1 MLRGGLGRPENVP
14 ASRRARR
21 AMALALG
28 SFSRGVL
35 RAVLL
40 LVLTLWSLLLL
51 AWLILHWG
59 ILPHIDEWR
68 PGIEKRA
75 SSALGMPVRIG
86 RIEVRSSGWVPALE
100 MRDVVLSDR
109 EGREALRLP
118 RVAAA
123 VSPQSLLAFRL
134 RFAQLYVEGAQLLVR
149 RDAQGRF
156 HVGGLDMAGTP
167 TSGADSAAADWFFQ
181 QGEFVIRGGL
191 LRWVD
196 DLRQAPPLT
205 LSGTDLVIRNGLRQ
219 HDLRLDAT
227 PPPDWGERFS
237 LRGRFTQPLLSRA
250 GDWQRWSGTAY
261 AELPG
266 ADVAQLRQHV
276 ALPFELNTGRGGVR
290 AWLEL
295 KAGQWRSATAD
306 LQLADVSLR
315 LAEGLEPLGFAALQ
329 GRISAQRDAG
339 SLRLQAERLGFTTLD
354 GGVWPAGRLALTLQ
368 QRQRLD
374 QAAVSQEPVTGGE
387 LQAERLDLGLM
398 AGIAERLPLPDAMR
412 SALADLA
419 PDGELNGFT
428 GQWTGPLGQPLRY
441 RIKGQGSGLTLA
453 SAAAPGAHEVGRPG
467 VRGAALTLDA
477 NETGGQAQ
485 LRLNGGALELPGVFD
500 DPQVPLQRF
509 DGQLIWR
516 VQPAAAGSGLPP
528 QVELRVQQARFA
540 NADAEGELQARWLT
554 GPGTGHGPG
563 RRYPGR
569 LELSGQLSQG
579 QATQVARYLP
589 LGLGPAAREYV
600 GRAVLGGRLR
610 DVQFKVAGDLGDFPF
625 GPGKTGEFRIAGQV
639 EGATLAYVP
648 AHDTGGEP
656 PWPPF
661 TQLSGQLVFERRSM
675 QIRDAQARLWGIELK
690 GVNGAIADLEHQ
702 PALLIEGGGR
712 GPLADAL
719 KFVAAT
725 PIDAW
730 TQHALQA
737 ATASGA
743 ADLRL
748 SLNVPLHD
756 LDSTAVKGSVVL
768 AGNDVRLRPDVPL
781 LAGARARID
790 FTQRAFSVAGGS
802 ARALGGELSFEGGS
816 NGDNPLRF
824 TAQGTATAE
833 GLRRATELGDV
844 SRLAGAMSGQAPYR
858 LQLVVQNAGPRVA
871 GKAAAAAAPGNPVAA
886 GAASPGAAGA
896 AALSGGHVDVLVTS
910 PLTGM
915 ALDLPAPLRKA
926 AADTMPLR
934 FQTAVLDP
942 AASPLR
948 DTLRLELGPLL
959 AEYQR
964 ELGADAPRVLRG
976 AVALGESLPPLPP
989 AGGVVAQARL
999 AQLDLDAWEA
1009 AARRLVGDT
1018 AALSA
1023 PAVAT
1028 AAATATTTATTT
1040 AAPPAA
1046 NATATATAAAT
1057 GTAGSGAA
1065 VAAGSAAAPGSG
1077 LAGASAYLPTDLTLR
1092 TQELG
1097 FGARRL
1103 GPLSAAVQRRQEA
1116 DGEVWRLALQGDQ
1129 VQGKVEYRPPAA
1141 GAPAGRLQARLARL
1155 SLPDAPK
1162 APAGTEPRSPEA
1174 PGSVPALD
1182 LVIDEFEWAGKK
1194 LGRLEVDAPRP
1205 GGDGREWRLARLSL
1219 ATPESR
1225 LTAAGVWGANRR
1237 MSMDFKL
1244 DFGDGG
1250 ALLERLGL
1258 GRTVRGAKGQL
1269 KGQVGWN
1276 GSPLSPDWAR
1286 LGGSLQLA
1294 VDSGQFLKVEPGAAR
1309 LLGVLSLQALPRR
1322 LTLDFRDLFDQ
1333 GFSFDKVTGDVQLAG
1348 GVARTNNL
1356 RIRGVQAVV
1365 LMEGSADLQHE
1376 TQDLRMV
1383 IVPELNAGTAS
1394 LAYAAINP
1402 AVGLGTFLAQMFL
1415 RKPLMQAGTR
1425 EFQVTGPWGEPVV
1438 NPVERRFDAPL
1449 PDLDGPAAALEP
1461 GNPPAMPL
1469 QR

>member
-1 MLRGGLGRPENVP
+1 
-14 ASRRARR
+14 
-21 AMALALG
+21 MALALG
-28 SFSRGVL
+28 GFSRGVL

-40 LVLTLWSLLLL
+40 LVITLWSVLLL

-68 PGIEKRA
+68 PAIEKRA

-86 RIEVRSSGWVPALE
+86 HIQVRSSGWVPALE
-100 MRDVVLSDR
+100 LRDVVLSDR
-109 EGREALRLP
+109 EGRESLRLP

-123 VSPQSLLAFRL
+123 VSPQSLLALKL
-134 RFAQLYVEGAQLLVR
+134 RFAQLYIEGAQLLVR
-149 RDAQGRF
+149 RDAQGRL

-167 TSGADSAAADWFFQ
+167 TGGQDSAATDWFFQ

-205 LSGTDLVIRNGLRQ
+205 LSSTDLVVRNGLRH

-227 PPPDWGERFS
+227 PPPEWGQRFS
-237 LRGRFTQPLLSRA
+237 LRGRFTQPLLARA

-261 AELPG
+261 AELPD

-276 ALPFELNTGRGGVR
+276 ELPFELNTGRGAVR

-295 KAGQWRSATAD
+295 KGGQWRSATAD
-306 LQLADVSLR
+306 LQLEEVSLR
-315 LAEGLEPLGFAALQ
+315 LAADLEPLGFSVLR
-329 GRISAQRDAG
+329 GRLSAQRDAA
-339 SLRLQAERLGFTTLD
+339 SLRLQAEPLAFTTRD
-354 GGVWPAGRLALTLQ
+354 GGVWPAGRFALTLQ
-368 QRQRLD
+368 QRQRLEV
-374 QAAVSQEPVTGGE
+374 AAPSREPVTGGE

-398 AGIAERLPLPDAMR
+398 AGIAERLPLPAPLR
-412 SALADLA
+412 AALADLA
-419 PDGELNGFT
+419 PDGQLTHFT
-428 GQWTGPLGQPLRY
+428 GQWAGPLASPQRY
-441 RIKGQGSGLTLA
+441 RVKGVGSGLTLA
-453 SAAAPGAHEVGRPG
+453 SAAAAGAHEVGRPG
-467 VRGAALTLDA
+467 VRGAALELEA
-477 NETGGQAQ
+477 NETGGQAR
-485 LRLNGGALELPGVFD
+485 LRLEDGALELPGVFE
-500 DPQVPLQRF
+500 DPTVPLRRF
-509 DGQLIWR
+509 DGQLVWR

-554 GPGTGHGPG
+554 GPGTGHGVG

-569 LELSGQLSQG
+569 LELGGQLSQG

-589 LGLGPAAREYV
+589 LGLGPAARDYV
-600 GRAVLGGRLR
+600 GRAVLGGRLK
-610 DVQFKVAGDLGDFPF
+610 DVQFKVAGDLGEFPF

-648 AHDTGGEP
+648 ADHAGGEP
-656 PWPPF
+656 PWPAF
-661 TQLSGQLVFERRSM
+661 TQLAGQLIFERRSM

-690 GVNGAIADLEHQ
+690 GINGAIADLEHE

-737 ATASGA
+737 ATASGP

-748 SLNVPLHD
+748 SLHVPLNQ
-756 LDSTAVKGSVVL
+756 LEATAVKGSVVL

-781 LAGARARID
+781 LAGAKARID
-790 FTQRAFSVAGGS
+790 FTQRAFTVAGGS
-802 ARALGGELSFEGGS
+802 ARALGGELTFEGGS
-816 NGDNPLRF
+816 VGDNPLRF
-824 TAQGTATAE
+824 SAQGTATAE

-844 SRLAGAMSGQAPYR
+844 SRLAAAMSGQAPYK
-858 LQLVVQNAGPRVA
+858 LQLVVHNTPPRAVGKPGATPAAQGAGPS
-871 GKAAAAAAPGNPVAA
+871 AA
-886 GAASPGAAGA
+886 GAGA
-896 AALSGGHVDVLVTS
+896 GGHVDLLVTS

-915 ALDLPAPLRKA
+915 VLDLPAPLRKA
-926 AADTMPLR
+926 AGEALPLK
-934 FQTAVLDP
+934 FQTALLEGGG
-942 AASPLR
+942 AAQR
-948 DTLRLELGPLL
+948 DTLRFELGPLQ
-959 AEYQR
+959 AEFQR
-964 ELGADAPRVLRG
+964 ELGPEGPRVLRG
-976 AVALGESLPPLPP
+976 AIGLGDAPPPLPP
-989 AGGVVAQARL
+989 AGGVAAQARL

-1009 AARRLVGDT
+1009 AARRLLGDPP
-1018 AALSA
+1018 AA
-1023 PAVAT
+1023 PAVSAG
-1028 AAATATTTATTT
+1028 
-1040 AAPPAA
+1040 
-1046 NATATATAAAT
+1046 T
-1057 GTAGSGAA
+1057 GGNLASGGTPSPGGGLPGAA
-1065 VAAGSAAAPGSG
+1065 
-1077 LAGASAYLPTDLTLR
+1077 AYLPTDLNLR
-1092 TQELG
+1092 AQELV
-1097 FGARRL
+1097 FGARRI
-1103 GPLSAAVQRRQEA
+1103 GPLTAVVQRRSEA
-1116 DGEVWRLALQGDQ
+1116 EGDVLRLALQSEQ
-1129 VQGKVEYRPPAA
+1129 VQGKVEYRPPSG
-1141 GAPAGRLQARLARL
+1141 GAPAGRVQARLSRL
-1155 SLPDAPK
+1155 ALPEAATTP
-1162 APAGTEPRSPEA
+1162 GTETRPADGPA
-1174 PGSVPALD
+1174 SVPALD
-1182 LVIDEFEWAGKK
+1182 LVIDEFEWSGKK

-1205 GGDGREWRLARLSL
+1205 GGDGREWRLARLSV
-1219 ATPESR
+1219 ASPESR
-1225 LTAAGVWGANRR
+1225 LQASGTWSSSRR
-1237 MSMDFKL
+1237 MALDFKL
-1244 DFGDGG
+1244 DFADGG
-1250 ALLERLGL
+1250 ALLERMGM

-1269 KGQVGWN
+1269 KGQVGWY

-1402 AVGLGTFLAQMFL
+1402 AVGLGTFLAQLFL

-1425 EFQVTGPWGEPVV
+1425 EFHVTGPWSEPVV

-1449 PDLDGPAAALEP
+1449 PDMESPAAALEP
-1461 GNPPAMPL
+1461 GSTPPATPVA
-1469 QR
+1469 R